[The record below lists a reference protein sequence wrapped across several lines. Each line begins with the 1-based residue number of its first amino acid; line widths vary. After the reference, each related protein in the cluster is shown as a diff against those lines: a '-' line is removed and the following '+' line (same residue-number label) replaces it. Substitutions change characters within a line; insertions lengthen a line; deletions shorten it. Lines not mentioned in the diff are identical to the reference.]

1 MSSQHIQA
9 YSRIKIERPR
19 STIFSWIFGDN
30 ADKDSGK
37 IEEEK
42 TDEKKARNSLY
53 LNTSLPP
60 PPPLPSHDAE
70 PLIQKNQEN
79 ISEIKIPARH
89 QSRLYTPFHNETL
102 SAEEN
107 DNNSQEYKRRSCYS
121 ARLST
126 NIQSSSLTRSASWQP
141 SSSSNSNIDQRN
153 VLQCIPDR
161 RTSRNYAQDPDIQ
174 AKLNEMIQSEKTL
187 KVTQMIAH
195 SQHLH

>member
-30 ADKDSGK
+30 ADKDSSK
-37 IEEEK
+37 VEEEK
-42 TDEKKARNSLY
+42 TDEKKARNSLH
-53 LNTSLPP
+53 LNIS
-60 PPPLPSHDAE
+60 PPPLPSHDPE
-70 PLIQKNQEN
+70 PLIQKNPED
-79 ISEIKIPARH
+79 ISSEIKIPARH
-89 QSRLYTPFHNETL
+89 QSRIYTPFHNETL
-102 SAEEN
+102 FAEEN
-107 DNNSQEYKRRSCYS
+107 DKNSQEYKRRSCYS

-195 SQHLH
+195 SQQLH